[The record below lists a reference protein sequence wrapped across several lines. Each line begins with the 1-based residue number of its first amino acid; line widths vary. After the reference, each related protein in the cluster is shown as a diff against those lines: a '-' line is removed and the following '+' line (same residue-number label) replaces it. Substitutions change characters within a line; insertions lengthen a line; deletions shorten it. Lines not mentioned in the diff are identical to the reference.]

1 MKLKN
6 KKVIIVL
13 GPTAV
18 GKTAVAIQLAQHF
31 NTSIISADSRQCFK
45 ELNIGVAKPSTAE
58 LQMVPHYFID
68 THSVKDEMN
77 AALFEQLALQWT
89 DEIFSEKDTAIVVG
103 GTGLYIKAFCEGLD
117 DMPPVSMK
125 IRNEIQDAF
134 QKNGLRWLQE
144 QIKEHDILFYE
155 SGEILNPQRIIRALE
170 VKTATGNSILS
181 YRKNALKKRPFDIVK
196 IGLQLPKDLLH
207 RNINSRVDAMMEH
220 GLANEVKALLPYR
233 HLNALRTV
241 GYSELFD
248 WLDGKISIEEAVELI
263 KQNTRHS
270 AKRQMTWFKKDSSVK
285 WMHPEV
291 LAIHDL
297 FREM

>member
-263 KQNTRHS
+263 KQNTRHY